1 MPSPVGEPYVEGIW
15 ILHTG
20 IYFDKKENFARAVG
34 DVGPYGLE
42 EILNFANR
50 NLPCNI
56 FCSVKREDTVLPY
69 EFVIL
74 LYRAYRNYRCKNDGF
89 IKIG

>member
-1 MPSPVGEPYVEGIW
+1 MKRLERVAVVAKAPEGTRGSRGGY
-15 ILHTG
+15 HNRT
-20 IYFDKKENFARAVG
+20 
-34 DVGPYGLE
+34 VGPYGLE
-42 EILNFANR
+42 GILNFANR
-50 NLPCNI
+50 NLPCII